1 MSKLFILLAKL
12 ISIIKLLK
20 LFIQKKKFE
29 NLFNN
34 SCEIGFNTKIL
45 NPKNI
50 KIGKK
55 VFIGD
60 NVLINASK
68 GGNISIGDFTNL
80 AADVKIFSWLN
91 DYDEYNKGRGSIE
104 KDVVVGQRC
113 RIGYNVII
121 MPGVTIGDNVTIA
134 PASVVSINVPPN
146 SVVHGNPAEIIS

>member
-1 MSKLFILLAKL
+1 MSKLFILLSKL
-12 ISIIKLLK
+12 LSMIKLLK

-29 NLFNN
+29 KLFNN
-34 SCEIGFNTKIL
+34 SCEIGLNTKIL
-45 NPKNI
+45 NPENI

-68 GGNISIGDFTNL
+68 GGTISIGDFTNL

-104 KDVVVGQRC
+104 KNVVVGQRC

-134 PASVVSINVPPN
+134 PASVVSIDIPPN
-146 SVVHGNPAEIIS
+146 SIVHGNPAEIIS